1 MDSHIQEGDSSMKT
15 FSMTDV
21 GQVRKLNQDYLYTS
35 EKPVGNLDNLFIVAD
50 GMGGHKA
57 GDYASKFTVEHVV
70 ELIKDSQETEP
81 VKIIEAAVEETNRQL
96 LLEAEDPELTG
107 MGTTLVICTIQG
119 REAYIAN
126 VGDSRLYI
134 IDNAIRQVT
143 HDHSLVEEMVR
154 MGELEPENA
163 RLHPNKNI
171 ITRAIGAGDDVKI
184 DFFQIPLE
192 DNSVILMCSDGLTN
206 MVDDEDIK
214 FIVDRQRDVVEI
226 TESLIRAA
234 NDNGGK
240 DNIAIIIIEPFADE
254 VKEC

>member
-1 MDSHIQEGDSSMKT
+1 MKT
-15 FSMTDV
+15 FSMTDK
-21 GQVRKLNQDYLYTS
+21 GQVRQLNQDYLYTS

-57 GDYASKFTVEHVV
+57 GDYASKFTVENVV
-70 ELIKDSQETEP
+70 ELIEKSEETEP
-81 VKIIEAAVEETNRQL
+81 VKIIEAAVEETNRRL
-96 LLEAEDPELTG
+96 LLEARDPELSG
-107 MGTTLVICTIQG
+107 MGTTIVICTIHG
-119 REAYIAN
+119 REACIAN

-134 IDNAIRQVT
+134 IDNTIRQIT

-154 MGELEPENA
+154 MGEIAPENA
-163 RLHPNKNI
+163 RIHPNKNI
-171 ITRAIGAGDDVKI
+171 ITRAIGAGDEVKI
-184 DFFQIPLE
+184 DFFQTELE
-192 DNSVILMCSDGLTN
+192 ENSIILMCSDGLTN

-226 TESLIRAA
+226 TESLINAA
-234 NDNGGK
+234 NENGGK

>member
-1 MDSHIQEGDSSMKT
+1 MKT
-15 FSMTDV
+15 FSMTDI
-21 GQVRKLNQDYLYTS
+21 GQVRQLNQDYLYSS

-57 GDYASKFTVEHVV
+57 GDYASKFTVENVV
-70 ELIKDSQETEP
+70 ELIEQSEETEP
-81 VKIIEAAVEETNRQL
+81 VKIIEAAVEETNRRL
-96 LLEAEDPELTG
+96 LLEAENPELSG
-107 MGTTLVICTIQG
+107 MGTTIVICTIRG
-119 REAYIAN
+119 NEACIAN

-134 IDNAIRQVT
+134 IDGTIRQIT

-154 MGELEPENA
+154 MGEIAPESA
-163 RLHPNKNI
+163 RIHPNKNI
-171 ITRAIGAGDDVKI
+171 ITRAIGAGDEVKI
-184 DFFQIPLE
+184 DFFQIALE
-192 DNSVILMCSDGLTN
+192 KNSIILMCSDGLTN

-214 FIVDRQRDVVEI
+214 FIIDRQRDVVEI
-226 TESLIRAA
+226 TESLIKAA

>member
-1 MDSHIQEGDSSMKT
+1 MKT

-21 GQVRKLNQDYLYTS
+21 GQVRQLNQDYLYSS

-57 GDYASKFTVEHVV
+57 GDYASKFTVENVV
-70 ELIKDSQETEP
+70 ELIEKSEETEP
-81 VKIIEAAVEETNRQL
+81 VKIIEAAVEETNKRL
-96 LLEAEDPELTG
+96 LQEAENPELSG
-107 MGTTLVICTIQG
+107 MGTTIVICTIHDK
-119 REAYIAN
+119 EAYIAN
-126 VGDSRLYI
+126 VGDSRLYL
-134 IDNAIRQVT
+134 IDSGIRQIT

-154 MGELEPENA
+154 MGEIAPERA
-163 RLHPNKNI
+163 RIHPNKNI
-171 ITRAIGAGDDVKI
+171 ITRAIGAGDEVKI
-184 DFFQIPLE
+184 DFFQIALE
-192 DNSVILMCSDGLTN
+192 KDSIILMCSDGLTN

-226 TESLIRAA
+226 TESLMKAA
-234 NDNGGK
+234 NANGGK